1 MQALTPTQI
10 DRVRTP
16 GVYRI
21 ERSFYLRVQD
31 SGRKTFIQRTTVDGR
46 KKQVVIGAY
55 PDMSVERA
63 RALALMNR
71 AQGIPAYASLAPEPM
86 ATGWTFAEFSA
97 AVFKKKQGEWKPG
110 SKSAKSWQSSM
121 GRLVLPKIGHRDIR
135 DIEPMD
141 IIELIEGIGR
151 DRPEQARVTRNRI
164 KQVFGYAIA
173 CGKLKSNPA
182 GPDINDALTKRRRAK
197 RHHPALPPDEL
208 PAFIAVIR
216 DQEMNEAQRLAMLFT
231 FLTVGRITEI
241 LAATWD
247 EIDLTSATWT
257 VPGERMKK
265 EKPHRVPLSP
275 AALDVLVKAKS
286 LNPDSDLIFPGKGG
300 AQIGGSSP
308 LKAIK
313 KAGFERKMSMHG
325 VRSGF
330 RSWCAETSVPFE
342 VSELALAHAGDA
354 LQQAYQRSDLLAQ
367 RREVMNDWA
376 RYIMP

>member
-10 DRVRTP
+10 NRVRTP

-21 ERSFYLRVQD
+21 EKSFFLRVQD
-31 SGRKTFIQRTTVDGR
+31 SGRKTFIQRTLVDGR

-71 AQGIPAYASLAPEPM
+71 AQGIPTYAGLAPESM
-86 ATGWTFAEFSA
+86 ATGWTFAEFNA
-97 AVFKKKQGEWKPG
+97 AVFEKKQGEWKPG

-135 DIEPMD
+135 EIEPMD
-141 IIELIEGIGR
+141 IIELIEAIGR

-182 GPDINDALTKRRRAK
+182 GPDISDALTKRRRGK

-216 DQEMNEAQRLAMLFT
+216 DQEMNEAHRLAMLFA

-241 LAATWD
+241 LAASWD
-247 EIDLTSATWT
+247 EIDLTAEVWT

-265 EKPHRVPLSP
+265 EKPHRVPLS
-275 AALDVLVKAKS
+275 AEALDVLVKAKS
-286 LNPDSDLIFPGKGG
+286 LNPDSDLIFPGRGG
-300 AQIGGSSP
+300 AQISGTSP
-308 LKAIK
+308 LKAIQ
-313 KAGFERKMSMHG
+313 KAGYAKRMSMHG
-325 VRSGF
+325 IRAGF
-330 RSWCAETSVPFE
+330 RSWCAESGVPFE
-342 VSELALAHAGDA
+342 VSELALAHTGDA
-354 LQQAYQRSDLLAQ
+354 LAQAYQRSDLLER
-367 RREVMNDWA
+367 RREVMADWG
-376 RYIMP
+376 RYLMA